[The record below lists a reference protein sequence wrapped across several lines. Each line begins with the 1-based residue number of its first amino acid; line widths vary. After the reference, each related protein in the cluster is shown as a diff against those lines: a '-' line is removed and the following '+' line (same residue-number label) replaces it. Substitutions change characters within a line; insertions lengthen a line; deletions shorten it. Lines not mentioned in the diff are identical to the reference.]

1 MSSGRTSGHR
11 PYHHGNLREALLQAA
26 AVDLA
31 AGGPLAVTL
40 RGAAR
45 RAGVS
50 QTAPYRHFPDK
61 QTLLAAIAEQGFRA
75 LAHTTRRAAQ
85 RYRGNP
91 LKCLQTAGVEYVRF
105 ALGNPARYRLMFG
118 PSVADRG
125 AYPAL
130 SAAAASAF
138 RTLVEVVAQCHRAD
152 VMRPGD
158 PADDALIAWSLVHG
172 LASILMDSQVP
183 RGAARARQLELAR
196 RAGEVLV
203 KGLGKRRR
211 ERAARAKRPP

>member
-1 MSSGRTSGHR
+1 M
-11 PYHHGNLREALLQAA
+11 
-26 AVDLA
+26 
-31 AGGPLAVTL
+31 
-40 RGAAR
+40 
-45 RAGVS
+45 
-50 QTAPYRHFPDK
+50 
-61 QTLLAAIAEQGFRA
+61 
-75 LAHTTRRAAQ
+75 
-85 RYRGNP
+85 
-91 LKCLQTAGVEYVRF
+91 RF

-118 PSVADRG
+118 PSIGDRG
-125 AYPAL
+125 AYAAL

-152 VMRPGD
+152 AMRPGD

-183 RGAARARQLELAR
+183 RGAGRARQLELAR